1 MSPKFIT
8 ASQLA
13 REVNC
18 STGRITAAIESGILQ
33 PDGRAGA
40 NPNAAFIFL
49 ASRLDE
55 IKATLATANRAKAFA
70 VAPRPSHQCKSA
82 SEVLEKYD
90 ALRAAK
96 GDAR

>member
-1 MSPKFIT
+1 MNPKFLT

-33 PDGRAGA
+33 PDGRAGS

-55 IKATLATANRAKAFA
+55 IKATLASAGRAKAFA
-70 VAPRPSHQCKSA
+70 TASRPPHQCRDA
-82 SEVLEKYD
+82 SEVLEKAA
-90 ALRAAK
+90 ALNRARQK
-96 GDAR
+96 